1 MAGVLLSNVGNSVQ
15 AVGAAW
21 QLTAAGEPADV
32 VALVQTALN
41 LPILLLA
48 LPAGAWADMFE
59 RRRIILAAQAAMLA
73 LSLLLAAL
81 TLAGEPPAAA
91 VIALTALIACGIAA
105 FSPAMGASI
114 RGTVPAQQLA
124 AAVALNILIFNA
136 ARAVGPA
143 LGGAV
148 VAGGG
153 AMAAFLGAAASY
165 LAALAVY
172 WRWRPAPGPPRPR
185 RALAAMIAE
194 GLRHAAASREIRTIL
209 LRAASFTLA
218 GAAAWALMPLVAND
232 LLGRGPSVYGFLLG
246 ALGLGAVIGAASA
259 TFFRARHSAEAITR
273 AAGVAYGLA
282 IVGVAMQPGLAA
294 MLALLVLAGAGWVQA
309 LSGFSVSAQLWA
321 PREVVGRI
329 VALASAV
336 TFGGIALGS
345 WLWGHFAESFGV
357 ASALMASGVAM
368 VVLPLIGLML
378 PMPAHG
384 LVPPRNGE
392 GDHAKH
398 GGGARAN
405 NPDLEGRD

>member
-1 MAGVLLSNVGNSVQ
+1 VPRSATFAPLAHRAFLLAMAGVLLTNTGNAIQS
-15 AVGAAW
+15 VGAAW
-21 QLTAAGEPADV
+21 QLTVAGAPADV

-48 LPAGAWADMFE
+48 LPAGAWADMVD
-59 RRRIILAAQAAMLA
+59 RRRIILTAQAAMLA

-81 TLAGEPPAAA
+81 TFAGEPPAAA

-114 RGTVPAQQLA
+114 RGTVPAHQLA

-143 LGGAV
+143 MGGAI

-153 AMAAFLGAAASY
+153 AIAAFAGAAVSY
-165 LAALAVY
+165 LAALAIY
-172 WRWRPAPGPPRPR
+172 ARWRPEPEPPRPR
-185 RALAAMIAE
+185 RALVAMIAE

-218 GAAAWALMPLVAND
+218 GAAAWALMPLVASE
-232 LLGRGPSVYGFLLG
+232 LLGRGPSVYGLLLG
-246 ALGLGAVIGAASA
+246 ALGLGAVLGAGTA

-273 AAGVAYGLA
+273 AAGLIYGLA
-282 IVGVAMQPGLAA
+282 IVGVALQPGLAA

-321 PREVVGRI
+321 PREVVGRV

-345 WLWGHFAESFGV
+345 WLWGHFAEGYGV
-357 ASALMASGVAM
+357 AGALMASGGAM
-368 VVLPLIGLML
+368 VVLPILGLLL
-378 PMPAHG
+378 PMPAHKA
-384 LVPPRNGE
+384 P
-392 GDHAKH
+392 
-398 GGGARAN
+398 
-405 NPDLEGRD
+405 

>member
-1 MAGVLLSNVGNSVQ
+1 VCPSPTFAPLAHRAFLLAMAGVLLSNVGNSVQ

-48 LPAGAWADMFE
+48 LPAGAWADMFD
-59 RRRIILAAQAAMLA
+59 RRRIILTAQAAMLA

-81 TLAGEPPAAA
+81 AASGEPPSAA

-114 RGTVPAQQLA
+114 RGTVPAGQLA

-136 ARAVGPA
+136 ARAAGPA

-148 VAGGG
+148 VGAGG
-153 AMAAFLGAAASY
+153 AALAFLAAAASY
-165 LAALAVY
+165 FAALAIY
-172 WRWRPAPGPPRPR
+172 WRWRPAPELARPR
-185 RALAAMIAE
+185 CALSAMIAE

-209 LRAASFTLA
+209 LRAVTFTLS
-218 GAAAWALMPLVAND
+218 GAAAWALMPLVADD
-232 LLGRGPSVYGFLLG
+232 LLGRGPATYGLLLG

-259 TFFRARHSAEAITR
+259 TFFRPRHSAEAITR
-273 AAGVAYGLA
+273 AAGVTYGLA
-282 IVGVAMQPGLAA
+282 IVGVALQPGLGA
-294 MLALLVLAGAGWVQA
+294 MLALLVIAGAGWVQA

-321 PREVVGRI
+321 PHEVVGRV

-345 WLWGHFAESFGV
+345 WLWGHFAEGYGV
-357 ASALMASGVAM
+357 AGALMASGAAM
-368 VVLPLIGLML
+368 VVLPLLGLLL
-378 PMPAHG
+378 PMPAHK
-384 LVPPRNGE
+384 
-392 GDHAKH
+392 A
-398 GGGARAN
+398 
-405 NPDLEGRD
+405 

>member
-1 MAGVLLSNVGNSVQ
+1 MPPSPTFAPLAHRAFLLAMAGVLVANIGNAIQ

-48 LPAGAWADMFE
+48 LPAGAWADMFD
-59 RRRIILAAQAAMLA
+59 RRRIILTAQAAMLA

-81 TLAGEPPAAA
+81 AWTAEPPAAA
-91 VIALTALIACGIAA
+91 VIGLTALIACGIAA
-105 FSPAMGASI
+105 FSPAMGASL
-114 RGTVPAQQLA
+114 RGTVPAPELA

-148 VAGGG
+148 VAAGG
-153 AMAAFLGAAASY
+153 AMTAFLGAALSY
-165 LAALAVY
+165 LAALAIY
-172 WRWRPAPGPPRPR
+172 ARWRPAPEPPRPR
-185 RALAAMIAE
+185 RALTAMIAE

-209 LRAASFTLA
+209 LRAATFTLA

-232 LLGRGPSVYGFLLG
+232 LLGRGPSVYGLLLG

-259 TFFRARHSAEAITR
+259 TFFRARFTAEAITR
-273 AAGVAYGLA
+273 AAGVIYGLA
-282 IVGVAMQPGLAA
+282 IVGVSLQPPLAA

-321 PREVVGRI
+321 PREIVGRI

-345 WLWGHFAESFGV
+345 WLWGHFAESYGV
-357 ASALMASGVAM
+357 AGALMASGAAM
-368 VVLPLIGLML
+368 VALPVLGLVV
-378 PMPAHG
+378 PMPAHK
-384 LVPPRNGE
+384 
-392 GDHAKH
+392 AT
-398 GGGARAN
+398 
-405 NPDLEGRD
+405 